1 MAWSNGQASIG
12 GQRTPPPSVE
22 KTTPPPG
29 MQIYPRRNQPFLLE
43 RRFTKGLNS
52 QQSNFQLKCL
62 EYMRPVQKDL
72 SKCWRIPHRPEKSL
86 GRRILPL
93 STITP
98 RRSEGFSPG
107 EGGGGREL
115 RAGGTPLSRG
125 RPRRRWRGGKRSY
138 PSFTNVFVDDI
149 LKSSQKIFFCENI
162 LGFVWASK
170 NTV

>member
-1 MAWSNGQASIG
+1 MRFFPLFFPSSFSFLGAVVAWSNGQASIG

-107 EGGGGREL
+107 EGGGGRVKSW
-115 RAGGTPLSRG
+115 GGRLFREGGHGGDGEEGRG
-125 RPRRRWRGGKRSY
+125 R
-138 PSFTNVFVDDI
+138 I
-149 LKSSQKIFFCENI
+149 LALPMFLSM
-162 LGFVWASK
+162 
-170 NTV
+170 TY